1 MTIKMSPV
9 SVERI
14 FFDTRTPDVTG
25 DFEFTVDCGAVY
37 FGAVYNND
45 GTLRAIDQYF
55 YTEAFSRD
63 DMDEALDTD
72 ELLSVEGGDFPVKT
86 YLLSR
91 EEGGNEWLRF
101 HAVVPDAIDPDY
113 FHQKYIGE

>member
-9 SVERI
+9 SVDRI
-14 FFDTRTPDVTG
+14 FFDIRTPAITG
-25 DFEFTVDCGAVY
+25 DYEFTVDCGAVY
-37 FGAVYNND
+37 FGAVYNDD

-63 DMDEALDTD
+63 DMEEALEMD
-72 ELLSVEGGDFPVKT
+72 ELLSVDSRDFPVKT

-91 EEGGNEWLRF
+91 EEAGNEWLRF
-101 HAVVPDAIDPDY
+101 HAVVPEVIDPDY